1 MKLVLVALALNLIG
15 TAHAAP
21 AWPQFRGPN
30 ATGVA
35 EDSKPPGK
43 FGPTEDVLWQI
54 DLPYSPSS
62 PCIWED
68 HIFVTT
74 FDQGKL
80 QVRDYRRS
88 DGENRWAR
96 GFSAPVLEE
105 FNKDEG
111 SPAASTPAT
120 DGRVV
125 VTYFG
130 SFGLVCQTL
139 NGAVVW
145 TKSMPAARTAG
156 AFGSGTSPIIVS
168 NKVILN
174 RD

>member
-1 MKLVLVALALNLIG
+1 MKPVLVALAVNLIAA
-15 TAHAAP
+15 TFAAP

-30 ATGVA
+30 GSGVA
-35 EDSKPPGK
+35 EDSKPPQK
-43 FGPTEDVLWQI
+43 FGLAENVLWQI

-68 HIFVTT
+68 HIFIAT

-96 GFSAPVLEE
+96 GFSAPAFEE
-105 FNKDEG
+105 YHKTEG
-111 SPAASTPAT
+111 SPAASTPVT

-130 SFGLVCQTL
+130 SFGLICQTL
-139 NGAVVW
+139 NGGVLW
-145 TKSMPAARTAG
+145 TQSMPPARTA
-156 AFGSGTSPIIVS
+156 
-168 NKVILN
+168 
-174 RD
+174 